1 MGVATRFAGGGGIRR
16 LFIRIWLFL
25 VGVIGVVCALI
36 AIPAYPGDHST
47 ADTFHR
53 AALCPVGAPPSPDCI
68 SWANATVKSATSTYH
83 PGTHT
88 GTGTGHSST
97 TRGSYET
104 RITLAPLPGQTAT
117 TARVVTLTTPGPVAD
132 ELPAGTQL
140 QITMWRDSIITFQAL
155 GGEHA
160 TDADPDSRES
170 RDKYLLAIGLPVG
183 VLMLWLLMLSVFGA
197 RVRRGLFLAVDGAL
211 VVLAAVTVA
220 TALAGVATVASIAGA
235 ATLVVL
241 AAGWVAARLGL
252 LG

>member
-1 MGVATRFAGGGGIRR
+1 M
-16 LFIRIWLFL
+16 FL

-53 AALCPVGAPPSPDCI
+53 AALCPVGAAPSPNCI
-68 SWANATVKSATSTYH
+68 SWATATVTSATGTYR

-104 RITLAPLPGQTAT
+104 RIALTVPTAGGSGT
-117 TARVVTLTTPGPVAD
+117 QSQVVTLTTPTSVAD
-132 ELPAGTQL
+132 QLPAGTQL
-140 QITMWRDSIITFQAL
+140 QITMWRNSVITFQAL

-160 TDADPDSRES
+160 TDANPDSRES
-170 RDKYLLAIGLPVG
+170 RDKYLLAVGLPVG
-183 VLMLWLLMLSVFGA
+183 VLMLWLLMLSVFGP

-220 TALAGVATVASIAGA
+220 AALAGVATVASIAGA
-235 ATLVVL
+235 AALVVL